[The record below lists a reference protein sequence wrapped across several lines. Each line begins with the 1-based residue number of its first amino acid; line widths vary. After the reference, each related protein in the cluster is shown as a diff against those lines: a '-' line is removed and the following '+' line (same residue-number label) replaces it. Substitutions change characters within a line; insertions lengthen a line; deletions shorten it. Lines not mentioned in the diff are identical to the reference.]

1 MSGVVIAGDTSGSV
15 TLQAPN
21 VAGTTTLTLPST
33 SGTVTTKDASGIL
46 SVNGIQFPATQSA
59 SADANT
65 LDDYEEGTFTPSWG
79 GETSAPTVTYI
90 VQQGYYT
97 KIGNIVNV
105 IIGLVNST
113 KSGGS
118 GNLTITGLPFAP
130 GGGGSLNALGGAIIA
145 FTTGWAGTASLSAFI
160 QNGNSNMMLY
170 VANNSS
176 TRNTTTDLGAGTYM
190 YIHATYRTA

>member
-1 MSGVVIAGDTSGSV
+1 MPLVLAGATSGS
-15 TLQAPN
+15 TTIQATD
-21 VAGTTTLTLPST
+21 ATTQTLTLPS
-33 SGTVTTKDASGIL
+33 GTGTILTTNGSGIA

-65 LDDYEEGTFTPSWG
+65 LDDYEEGSFTPSWG
-79 GETSAPTVTYI
+79 GETTAPTVTY
-90 VQQGYYT
+90 VVREGYYT

-105 IIGLVNST
+105 IIGLVNAT

-130 GGGGSLNALGGAIIA
+130 GGGGSLNALGGSIIS

-160 QNGNSNMMLY
+160 QSGNSNMLLY

-176 TRNTTTDLGAGTYM
+176 TRNTTADLGAGTYM